1 MAERT
6 RQKMGQK
13 TITEF
18 LNREY
23 REFALYSIQNRAIAS
38 VIDGFK
44 PVARKIVF
52 TSSKIWKT
60 SGQKPM
66 KIFQLSGKVSSES
79 FYHHGSSS
87 LDSAIIQ
94 MAQRFKNNLPLL
106 EEHGQFGSLRSTEAS
121 APRYIAT
128 RLSPIFWSLYKD
140 ERLLDYLQEEG
151 QEIEPRFYLP
161 IIPTILVN
169 GGSGIAVGF
178 SSNILNRPPL
188 DVLEAVIGVIEG
200 KEIKP
205 LTPSING
212 FVGNFIRDVDNSKR
226 WIIRGIFKHLSK
238 ATTQILEIP
247 PSFTWE
253 KYEELLDDL
262 TQKGIIQSWEDNCKE
277 DINYTVRWTTQSQ
290 GFLSDDEWVTK
301 CLKLEEY
308 STEIFTTLDE
318 GGNLKIFESDTQIIQ
333 YFTHF
338 RLGWYEKR
346 KKLLIQDIE
355 REILQ
360 ISQRVRFIKCVIS
373 GEIHI
378 MNVPKKTLNDR
389 LVELEFIKI
398 EGSYEYLLRLP
409 ISSLVKEV
417 WEKLQLELEEK
428 KRERETLIQKTI
440 KGMYLSDLLQ
450 LKKDLKAK
458 QI

>member
-1 MAERT
+1 MTERT
-6 RQKMGQK
+6 RPKMGQK

-18 LNREY
+18 LDREY

-178 SSNILNRPPL
+178 SSNILNRPAL

-200 KEIKP
+200 KEIQP

-212 FVGNFIRDVDNSKR
+212 FVGNFIRDMDNPKR
-226 WIIRGIFKHLSK
+226 WIIRGVFKHLSK
-238 ATTQILEIP
+238 FTTQILEIP

-308 STEIFTTLDE
+308 W
-318 GGNLKIFESDTQIIQ
+318 
-333 YFTHF
+333 
-338 RLGWYEKR
+338 WYEKR

-355 REILQ
+355 KEILQ

-398 EGSYEYLLRLP
+398 DGSYEYLLRLP